1 MAKVFLMKTKEAVG
15 VLPAM
20 GLKVVIEEIEKGETG
35 ENAATPGA
43 LMYSAILRVTEPERF
58 KGATL
63 RDWFPI
69 GTKDDK
75 KAKREE
81 TWKRS
86 EGGPGRLVRMLRR
99 AGVAITDDD
108 DEWMEASEGAEVCIT
123 VTKRRDENGELRNRV
138 GMYFREEDPDFVG
151 IGEET
156 EAEEDAA
163 GRGGRGRGGR
173 AARGGN
179 AKAGPVA
186 VRTRNKPPAEDEEED
201 EAAASKTAR
210 KTKKPED
217 EDEAEEDENG
227 EEEETPPSPRRA
239 TKAKRAAAAKDDDA
253 DEDED

>member
-1 MAKVFLMKTKEAVG
+1 MAKTFLGKTKEAVG
-15 VLPAM
+15 TLPAM
-20 GLKVVIEEIEKGETG
+20 GMKAVIEEIEKGETG

-43 LMYSAILRVTEPERF
+43 LMYSAVLRVTEPERF

-138 GMYFREEDPDFVG
+138 GLYFREEDSDFVG
-151 IGEET
+151 IGEEL
-156 EAEEDAA
+156 EAEDET
-163 GRGGRGRGGR
+163 GRGRRG
-173 AARGGN
+173 ARGARAGKGN
-179 AKAGPVA
+179 AKAAAASPR
-186 VRTRNKPPAEDEEED
+186 VRTRPVDAEDEEE
-201 EAAASKTAR
+201 ETPAR
-210 KTKKPED
+210 PVRKAKKREEEED
-217 EDEAEEDENG
+217 EDEEKENGDEDE
-227 EEEETPPSPRRA
+227 EEAPVSPRRTA
-239 TKAKRAAAAKDDDA
+239 KAKQAAAADD